1 MLENGEKRKQHD
13 VQLDRQARQR
23 LQITKREQ
31 GKISPSLLKNP
42 SKRYK
47 ARALEKLR

>member
-31 GKISPSLLKNP
+31 GKIITLEEFIQEIQ
-42 SKRYK
+42 SKSS
-47 ARALEKLR
+47 